1 MLLRSFWLACD
12 VSHPA
17 GSGVCTQTNI
27 SVGCARGVGKGNS
40 PVLPHPHLHHC
51 LQEKQLQEL
60 KGKSGRGSGVSSQEW
75 GKAGRCIWH
84 WCQHTWLKVFIKLA
98 LSTGISGSFGQAKML
113 ARETAVAAGSNQRE
127 FGYELHGND
136 VNF

>member
-1 MLLRSFWLACD
+1 MRSFWFACD

-17 GSGVCTQTNI
+17 GSRVCTQTNI
-27 SVGCARGVGKGNS
+27 SVGRASSVGTGNS
-40 PVLPHPHLHHC
+40 PVLPHPHLHQC

-60 KGKSGRGSGVSSQEW
+60 KGKSGRGSGMSSQEW
-75 GKAGRCIWH
+75 GKAGRRIWH

-98 LSTGISGSFGQAKML
+98 LSTEIPGSFRLAKML
-113 ARETAVAAGSNQRE
+113 AKETAVAAGSNQRE
-127 FGYELHGND
+127 FGYGLHGKA